1 MIVTFCGHAHFSKA
15 EECEQKLLS
24 FLEEKVGDRSAD
36 MYLGGYG
43 GFDGFAYDCCKK
55 YRETHPNVSL
65 VFVTPYLTAEYQK
78 NHLSYQKTKYDLI
91 LYLEIEDKPLRFAIS
106 YRNKYMVEKADYVVA
121 YVSHG
126 FGGAYATYKHAKRK
140 GKMIF
145 NLADFEE

>member
-1 MIVTFCGHAHFSKA
+1 MIVTFCGHAHFSKT

-24 FLEEKVGDRSAD
+24 FLEEKVGGRSVD

-55 YRETHPNVSL
+55 YKETHPNVSL
-65 VFVTPYLTAEYQK
+65 VFVTPYLTTEYQK
-78 NHLSYQKTKYDLI
+78 NHLSYQKTRYDLI
-91 LYLEIEDKPLRFAIS
+91 LYPEIEDKPLRFAIS
-106 YRNKYMVEKADYVVA
+106 YRNRYMVEKADYVVA

-126 FGGAYATYKHAKRK
+126 FGGAYATYTHAKRK